1 MDQGEGWRARPC
13 SGSGPGDRGKQGCQG
28 LRRRQGRSGAGSMDS
43 RTGVSSGAGSVGS
56 RTGAGLATLLLLD
69 LCMLFRDRE
78 ASLSSEDVTL
88 ESSGALQWAQIGM
101 TSLNCG

>member
-13 SGSGPGDRGKQGCQG
+13 SGTG
-28 LRRRQGRSGAGSMDS
+28 LETEVNKGARAKGAMDS

-56 RTGAGLATLLLLD
+56 RTGAGLATLLLVD
-69 LCMLFRDRE
+69 LCVLFRDRE
-78 ASLSSEDVTL
+78 ASLSSEDVIR